1 MKTSTKRM
9 NNIPNQQKIWT
20 QRTREVL
27 EARPMIGMLFPKCA
41 KPFEKIFQLVLA
53 EVALVANRGW
63 GGCGE
68 VVVELSKDDS
78 STTAILVELA
88 ALATQ
93 VTIATKETQATTAT
107 AATTPAETP
116 RRIPLISLAMLVLPL
131 SQALI
136 PRVQSYPLTVVQK

>member
-1 MKTSTKRM
+1 MKTSTKRI
-9 NNIPNQQKIWT
+9 NIPNQQKIWT

-78 STTAILVELA
+78 STTATLVELA
-88 ALATQ
+88 TLATQ
-93 VTIATKETQATTAT
+93 VTIATKATQATTAT
-107 AATTPAETP
+107 AVTITTQAETP

-131 SQALI
+131 LI
-136 PRVQSYPLTVVQK
+136 PRVQSYPLTVVQKE